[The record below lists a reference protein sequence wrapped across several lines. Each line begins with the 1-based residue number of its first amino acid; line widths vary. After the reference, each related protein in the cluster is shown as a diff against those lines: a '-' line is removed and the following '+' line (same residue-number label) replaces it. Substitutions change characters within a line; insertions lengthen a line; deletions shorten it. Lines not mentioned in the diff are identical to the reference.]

1 MWSTWKSFPIFS
13 ARMKHIRK
21 ICTVTVDCADLM
33 RTIVPLSMP
42 LTARCLT
49 TLTASFESVP
59 RPPTAHPCSGFPIIT
74 SKPTWLEGIAHMA
87 VVRCTNF
94 SAQPEGLCRAALGT
108 FHPNLNSNIAPV
120 NEQTKAR
127 VELASF
133 TRVLFKISNSNTQ
146 NTQWYFWYIHNLFT
160 KGGNAGTLVENG

>member
-1 MWSTWKSFPIFS
+1 
-13 ARMKHIRK
+13 MKRIWK

-33 RTIVPLSMP
+33 RTVVPLSIP

-49 TLTASFESVP
+49 TLTASFERVP

-108 FHPNLNSNIAPV
+108 FHPNLNSNIVQANGAPRH
-120 NEQTKAR
+120 QKMKAR
-127 VELASF
+127 VALASF

-146 NTQWYFWYIHNLFT
+146 NTQWHFWYIHNLFP
-160 KGGNAGTLVENG
+160 KGGNAGTLVENS